1 MILSCAC
8 ADAHFHY
15 GFQVAAAAAVL
26 ANAAGLLKG
35 RSIPDSEGLHA
46 DSWLLDFAFFSFSNK
61 LRYEEVKQF
70 SRAKIGCEK
79 QDLLHKVLLVQF

>member
-15 GFQVAAAAAVL
+15 GFQVL
-26 ANAAGLLKG
+26 ANAAALLKG

-79 QDLLHKVLLVQF
+79 QDLLHQVLLVQF

>member
-46 DSWLLDFAFFSFSNK
+46 DS
-61 LRYEEVKQF
+61 
-70 SRAKIGCEK
+70 
-79 QDLLHKVLLVQF
+79 